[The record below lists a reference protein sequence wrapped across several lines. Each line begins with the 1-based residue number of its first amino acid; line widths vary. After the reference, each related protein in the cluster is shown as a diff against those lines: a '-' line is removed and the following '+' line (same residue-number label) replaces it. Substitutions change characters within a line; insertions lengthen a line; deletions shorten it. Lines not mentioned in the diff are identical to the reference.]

1 MLQPAFDFNLNT
13 EVPIG
18 LACIGKFDGK
28 SPGLAMATTGGRVL
42 IHQPYINKKEAKISF
57 TGKQV

>member
-1 MLQPAFDFNLNT
+1 MLLAAFDFNLNV

-28 SPGLAMATTGGRVL
+28 SPGLALVTTGGRVL
-42 IHQPYINKKEAKISF
+42 IH
-57 TGKQV
+57 